1 MSGPKCF
8 EVSETTLRNARRGNR
23 AECDGTLAEYR
34 RLFRQYSEL
43 TDRARSVEVAAPSPA
58 TDPARMAKRVDT
70 VFANQTND
78 GIAVVHELYREK
90 QLLESHLSQL
100 AAAVQEQVAAL
111 QRRVRE
117 LRREA
122 GKLRE
127 DRLQFERG
135 LENAIPKNWP
145 ETEAARIRA
154 QALAAS
160 PQIAIPDALESAEN
174 PAEIARLRHAE
185 SVAAQARGALDATAL
200 QFAQDVRD
208 THARLVTAKL
218 AVGRSPTETLAEF
231 LAKQASTTA
240 PKNPATAADTYAEK
254 ADHLLAELSLLQDHA
269 SWSSLRNR
277 ASAIDRAAAP
287 AARRTQYEALLLD
300 CSVLL
305 KQTRA
310 HAAWRARLE
319 ALLDRTSAVSAP
331 ALTPLREQLQ
341 NSLRAGVV
349 TDTSALEQELTAAV
363 AAENKHRQAE
373 ERRQAVLDSLAAI
386 GYEIDGAPL
395 ETAVVRAGKVMIRKP
410 GSEEYAVEMVV
421 NPEMSLLQTAM
432 VRFADTADLS
442 EQQRL
447 RDIEHEESWCGDH
460 ARLREELTR
469 RGFDAAFKLKLPS
482 GQHPVRIVVRDEGEQ
497 AHRRKDS
504 LPTAKT
510 QQRQTLD

>member
-8 EVSETTLRNARRGNR
+8 EVRETTLNNARRGNR
-23 AECDGTLAEYR
+23 ADCEATLAEYR

-58 TDPARMAKRVDT
+58 TDPARLAKRVAT
-70 VFANQTND
+70 VFANSRDD
-78 GIAVVHELYREK
+78 GLAVVHELYREK

-100 AAAVQEQVAAL
+100 AAAVQEQVATL
-111 QRRVRE
+111 QRRLRE
-117 LRREA
+117 LRREV

-127 DRLQFERG
+127 DRLQFERN
-135 LENAIPKNWP
+135 LENAVPPNWP
-145 ETEAARIRA
+145 QTEAARIRT
-154 QALAAS
+154 QGLAALH
-160 PQIAIPDALESAEN
+160 QITIPDAIESAEN
-174 PAEIARLRHAE
+174 PVEIAALRRAAAA
-185 SVAAQARGALDATAL
+185 AAQARSALDATAR

-231 LAKQASTTA
+231 LAKQAPATA
-240 PKNPATAADTYAEK
+240 PKSPAPAADTYAEK

-277 ASAIDRAAAP
+277 ASAIDRAADP

-310 HAAWRARLE
+310 HSEWRARLE

-331 ALTPLREQLQ
+331 AITLFREQLQ
-341 NSLRAGVV
+341 NILRAGAV
-349 TDTSALEQELTAAV
+349 TDTSALEQELAV
-363 AAENKHRQAE
+363 AVATENKRRQAE

-421 NPEMSLLQTAM
+421 NPDLSLLQTAL

-460 ARLREELTR
+460 ARLREELAR

-482 GQHPVRIVVRDEGEQ
+482 GQHPVRVVVREAGEQ
-497 AHRRKDS
+497 ARR
-504 LPTAKT
+504 TAASSPAKI
-510 QQRQTLD
+510 QKRQNPG